1 MVHLRIVVPSYQA
14 GHALDLLKHTPS
26 VVNLIYLER
35 AAQLQISD
43 AQLSLAPGASTT
55 TLK

>member
-26 VVNLIYLER
+26 VVTIV
-35 AAQLQISD
+35 
-43 AQLSLAPGASTT
+43 STT
-55 TLK
+55 TLE

>member
-14 GHALDLLKHTPS
+14 EHALDLLKHTPS

-35 AAQLQISD
+35 VAHRPEGDVIL
-43 AQLSLAPGASTT
+43 
-55 TLK
+55 